1 MNEADNP
8 KYTNAYNALEVGI
21 TTFSA
26 RNINLQRN
34 AAKAANS
41 LENKTINALEFGT
54 RDGGTAKY
62 FLEHYP
68 LMKLKCI
75 DIDSESLNVA
85 KQSLSYTNRVKFE
98 NKDFLKYNKNH
109 SEDNSYDLVFGVF
122 VTHNFDDAIKISFL
136 EKSFELLKKNG
147 LLVLGDV
154 MLYDHEDRNTA
165 MWAKDYS
172 MLEELSEEDKKWWKN
187 HFDNYDN
194 KYSRQSKWYLS
205 QMTNNHEKSNFMSA
219 KINYRDG
226 FWTVIT
232 AEK

>member
-1 MNEADNP
+1 
-8 KYTNAYNALEVGI
+8 
-21 TTFSA
+21 
-26 RNINLQRN
+26 
-34 AAKAANS
+34 
-41 LENKTINALEFGT
+41 
-54 RDGGTAKY
+54 
-62 FLEHYP
+62 
-68 LMKLKCI
+68 
-75 DIDSESLNVA
+75 
-85 KQSLSYTNRVKFE
+85 
-98 NKDFLKYNKNH
+98 
-109 SEDNSYDLVFGVF
+109 
-122 VTHNFDDAIKISFL
+122 
-136 EKSFELLKKNG
+136 
-147 LLVLGDV
+147 